1 MFPLIHDHEGVRAR
15 RGREMFHSPLTAYRD
30 THTGKIAVLSR
41 VESETYSLNIKVSDG
56 GWEPEVSFN
65 NIPYLDASATLS
77 DDEKTLFIAVVN
89 AHRDIDI
96 ECLISLRDFTPD
108 KRGHVFEL
116 NAKDV
121 NAYNDRDNKDNVK
134 VVEKPTIEISENFTY
149 TFPAHSA
156 TVIKI
161 PAAKY

>member
-1 MFPLIHDHEGVRAR
+1 
-15 RGREMFHSPLTAYRD
+15 MFHSPLTAYRD
-30 THTGKIAVLSR
+30 TLVLEAGYHAFDLYVNHTGKIAVLSS
-41 VESETYSLNIKVSDG
+41 VESETYSLNVKVSDG

-77 DDEKTLFIAVVN
+77 DDGKTLFIAVVN
-89 AHRDIDI
+89 AHKDNDI
-96 ECLISLRDFTPD
+96 ECLISLRDLETSD
-108 KRGHVFEL
+108 GMGQVFEL
-116 NAKDV
+116 NAKDI
-121 NAYNDRDNKDNVK
+121 NACNDRENKDNVK

-161 PAAKY
+161 PVAKY